1 MIGAAAVW
9 LMGLQFS
16 ALDSGLVAGGGL
28 QMSDW
33 LVLAL
38 VPVGAVVL
46 AVLTARFTVLA
57 TLRKIL

>member
-1 MIGAAAVW
+1 
-9 LMGLQFS
+9 
-16 ALDSGLVAGGGL
+16 LDSGLVAGGGL

-46 AVLTARFTVLA
+46 AVLTARFTVLT